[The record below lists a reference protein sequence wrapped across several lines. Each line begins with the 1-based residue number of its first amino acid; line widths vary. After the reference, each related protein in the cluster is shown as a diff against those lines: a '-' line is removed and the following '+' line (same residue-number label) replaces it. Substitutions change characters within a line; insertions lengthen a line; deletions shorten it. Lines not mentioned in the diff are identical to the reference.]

1 MKTLH
6 LSIIAI
12 LLVTSIFG
20 MQHAFAQNVTNS
32 SNVISPIP
40 SSILHSP
47 VPTLPPPENQSIVS
61 VALAIPE
68 LQNWSHDW
76 KYIDTSFLGNNKLGI
91 AGGFQWQ
98 YAIVTL
104 KAPSS
109 SAPVPCDNDWWAW
122 IEIDMTTMKVV
133 QATYPTMESHQCEVA
148 MGGGSVTS
156 HVIAPV
162 AKSPLK
168 QFKLGIKAEDV
179 KCGSNLHLI
188 IKAEDGSFACVTIK
202 TGIKLVLRE
211 WAATFGTGIST
222 SDYTKCDIPYHQS
235 DAGVAVLYMPTNI
248 IGKICVQYH
257 NLNNAPTT
265 IGMRIFEAND
275 LTHNA
280 TNVTAWTYDSTLEA
294 NANKTVVYFIK
305 TGNKTGFYG
314 ASLNCGGFPLAVGY
328 GNNSAITANNF
339 PWIGQVFH
347 CGVITYDSH
356 LEGTTGIGVKYIPYP

>member
-20 MQHAFAQNVTNS
+20 MQHVFAQDVTNS
-32 SNVISPIP
+32 SNVIPPIP

-68 LQNWSHDW
+68 LQNWSHEW
-76 KYIDTSFLGNNKLGI
+76 KYIDTSFLGNNKIGI

-148 MGGGSVTS
+148 MGGGPGTSRIIVPVTE
-156 HVIAPV
+156 
-162 AKSPLK
+162 SPLK
-168 QFKLGIKAEDV
+168 QFKSGITAANV
-179 KCGSNLHLI
+179 TCNSGSVLI
-188 IKAEDGSFACVTIK
+188 IKWEDSSPACVTSPSAKILYERGWTWSATPDK
-202 TGIKLVLRE
+202 PIGIMAR
-211 WAATFGTGIST
+211 
-222 SDYTKCDIPYHQS
+222 
-235 DAGVAVLYMPTNI
+235 VLYGTTTLTPCPDNCSTN
-248 IGKICVQYH
+248 H
-257 NLNNAPTT
+257 
-265 IGMRIFEAND
+265 F
-275 LTHNA
+275 
-280 TNVTAWTYDSTLEA
+280 
-294 NANKTVVYFIK
+294 
-305 TGNKTGFYG
+305 
-314 ASLNCGGFPLAVGY
+314 SLNIMTASKSYLLGY
-328 GNNSAITANNF
+328 NICDGNSCIKNSLQSYQTPNLQNNF
-339 PWIGQVFH
+339 LSVPLPTEINSKWKVGDMVDIKVLVSSVLDNTPSTFLDLGNSTIMLATGQAA
-347 CGVITYDSH
+347 I
-356 LEGTTGIGVKYIPYP
+356 